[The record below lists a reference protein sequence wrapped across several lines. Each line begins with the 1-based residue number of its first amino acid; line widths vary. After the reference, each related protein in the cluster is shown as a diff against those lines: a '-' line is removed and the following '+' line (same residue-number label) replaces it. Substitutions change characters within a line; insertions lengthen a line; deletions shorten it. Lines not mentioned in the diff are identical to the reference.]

1 MARKKPEKNEEIRGR
16 TLGEEVQAGL
26 NAGISTPVHSGAE
39 PLAGHFPVPRTS
51 APVTVAPSS
60 APLTLAPSQGSIS
73 GILSARGLFERNFRK
88 KGQKVKNSVIQT
100 SLGSPLYVPSESILE
115 PSSDSPLSSF
125 FFFENRS
132 GA

>member
-1 MARKKPEKNEEIRGR
+1 MARKKTRDGGEIRGR

-60 APLTLAPSQGSIS
+60 APVTLAPSQGSIS
-73 GILSARGLFERNFRK
+73 GILSTRGLFEKNFQK
-88 KGQKVKNSVIQT
+88 KGQIVKNSAPEAHHY
-100 SLGSPLYVPSESILE
+100 G
-115 PSSDSPLSSF
+115 D
-125 FFFENRS
+125 
-132 GA
+132 